1 MWVLN
6 YINYWFPM
14 FKAPDSPEGHFF
26 FLTASEQLDSTSKAK
41 EGMASFAKV
50 VPCVCLMGEAVRRA
64 GRAAWVGVGVAG
76 EDMGAEERDPG
87 ALSMPTNHSLDG
99 W

>member
-1 MWVLN
+1 
-6 YINYWFPM
+6 
-14 FKAPDSPEGHFF
+14 
-26 FLTASEQLDSTSKAK
+26 
-41 EGMASFAKV
+41 MASFAKV